1 VTCNCGFYQG
11 WGRSLTNATREV
23 GSVSSFKVRKATQMG
38 VVLVPV
44 SQQSAKFETIAEKQ
58 PIDLNDLYEVKG
70 GSSFVTSET
79 YETV

>member
-1 VTCNCGFYQG
+1 
-11 WGRSLTNATREV
+11 
-23 GSVSSFKVRKATQMG
+23 MG